1 MYPVSS
7 VTSSATAFVGA
18 PDSEDDVANKGGT
31 VQGGDLQQVEVTA
44 PAASTAAVGKGVS
57 AGGKGKVPAK
67 KLGTSI
73 AVSSSATTTV
83 KGAGSSRGRGR
94 GRGRISAQKLAAV
107 ADLDVLSSLGV
118 ALSPESAQVVEGI
131 FLKADALARRIYRSV
146 VAKQLPSDVSDK
158 LTVTG
163 RGIWHFT
170 YRLMCEDSFVY
181 KCLREYHYKH
191 RPGFIRALPSIQV
204 LSNSPDRNVVPLAG
218 GGLLD
223 FLSRLDGAIHNRI
236 KSVFDSCW
244 SEVSVS
250 LEGESLSAVS
260 CKDFIDVLNIA
271 GIPPLAMSPMLI
283 ATAENARRKGR
294 ERSKGTV
301 ECAASGVGTTDLTH
315 SPPSGSQSLPSRTHT
330 ELLSSVHS
338 QSESRAEPS
347 FPSGEASGTTSE
359 LTLLSYVGV
368 SSDLIAAKVP

>member
-7 VTSSATAFVGA
+7 VTSSAAAFVGA
-18 PDSEDDVANKGGT
+18 PDSEDDGANKGGT

-83 KGAGSSRGRGR
+83 KGAGSSRGRGS
-94 GRGRISAQKLAAV
+94 GSAQKSAAV
-107 ADLDVLSSLGV
+107 DLDVFSLLGV
-118 ALSPESAQVVEGI
+118 MLSPESTEI
-131 FLKADALARRIYRSV
+131 IEDLFFKMDLFARRTYKNMV
-146 VAKQLPSDVSDK
+146 CKQLPLGVSDK
-158 LTVTG
+158 LTLTG

-170 YRLMCEDSFVY
+170 YRLMCEGSFVSR
-181 KCLREYHYKH
+181 CIGEYHYKH
-191 RPGFIRALPSIQV
+191 RPNFIRALPGIQV
-204 LSNSPDRNVVPLAG
+204 LSNSPDLNVVPLVG

-223 FLSRLDGAIHNRI
+223 FLLRLDGAIHNRI

-283 ATAENARRKGR
+283 ATAENARRKGLA
-294 ERSKGTV
+294 RSKVTV
-301 ECAASGVGTTDLTH
+301 ECAASGVSAADLAH
-315 SPPSGSQSLPSRTHT
+315 SSPSGSQSLPSQHHT
-330 ELLSSVHS
+330 ELLSSLHS
-338 QSESRAEPS
+338 QSESRAEP
-347 FPSGEASGTTSE
+347 
-359 LTLLSYVGV
+359 
-368 SSDLIAAKVP
+368 